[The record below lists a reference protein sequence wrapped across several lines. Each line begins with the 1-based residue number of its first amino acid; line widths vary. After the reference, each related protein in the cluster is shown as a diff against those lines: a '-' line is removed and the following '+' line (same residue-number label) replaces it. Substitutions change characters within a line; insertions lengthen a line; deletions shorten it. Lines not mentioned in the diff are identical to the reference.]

1 MFYFRVS
8 VICKKHEPLVV
19 SFTCIPTFADERPL
33 PMKLC
38 SSDVV
43 ASIVS
48 VYYISV
54 EKQMLYGVL
63 AVLALY
69 TRSIIAAN

>member
-19 SFTCIPTFADERPL
+19 SFIPTFADERPL